1 MGWKWYKHKFP
12 SDIPWRG
19 VGVEGVDKLRVFIFC
34 SVIMSSSSI
43 FLWSSQS
50 MSPEDVFLVTTGK
63 LHFTLTIHQM
73 HLKSNPY
80 NGRWLLIKKIEFYKS
95 KEIHLVWF
103 WRVWIGEQD
112 VVTVQGDL
120 SSIMFIWNVLVDVH
134 DNLMGGW
141 TSWSWWWYCIWYVC
155 LAIIVMIATMIPS
168 QSLPLPTRPSSTWPT
183 PWIGAQFIFSSNILS
198 FVFTPHMTQPGWFHS
213 ISIQIPAH
221 LSLLPAAMWGSLL
234 NSFR

>member
-1 MGWKWYKHKFP
+1 MRWKWYKHKFP

-43 FLWSSQS
+43 FLWLSQS

-80 NGRWLLIKKIEFYKS
+80 NGRWLLIKRIEFYRNDIKRNS
-95 KEIHLVWF
+95 PCLVLTRLDRRAGCHNCPRRPEQHHVHLKCF
-103 WRVWIGEQD
+103 SRC
-112 VVTVQGDL
+112 
-120 SSIMFIWNVLVDVH
+120 
-134 DNLMGGW
+134 
-141 TSWSWWWYCIWYVC
+141 SWSFYGEIDE
-155 LAIIVMIATMIPS
+155 LMIPS

-198 FVFTPHMTQPGWFHS
+198 FVFCFIPYQFKSQLTCLSSLQQCEALCSTPSGN
-213 ISIQIPAH
+213 
-221 LSLLPAAMWGSLL
+221 LSGSAGPPEFCFAFCPCSYL
-234 NSFR
+234 FC